1 MEETQ
6 QQAQWT
12 KTTRK
17 ILTSTVSQKD
27 GKHNRG
33 LCDYTTKAYNKNTD
47 RQGCP
52 AHLEF

>member
-6 QQAQWT
+6 QQAQWI
-12 KTTRK
+12 KITRK
-17 ILTSTVSQKD
+17 ILTSIVSQKD
-27 GKHNRG
+27 GKRRG